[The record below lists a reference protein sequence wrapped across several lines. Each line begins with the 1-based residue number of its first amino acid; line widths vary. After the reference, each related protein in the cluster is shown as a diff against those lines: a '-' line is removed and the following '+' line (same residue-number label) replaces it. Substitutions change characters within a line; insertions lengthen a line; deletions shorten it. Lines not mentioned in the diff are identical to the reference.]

1 MGNRVLAGLMI
12 LALGAPPLLAQ
23 VPPAELQ
30 IAGAVTAAPEAMRS
44 DATVLG
50 YTNYHRLTVLRQGT
64 GEMVCLADDPSAAS
78 WHVACYHKDL
88 EPFMAM
94 GRDLEAQGKTNQE
107 IKAARKDAIKAGTL
121 KMPDGPRALYNLYA
135 PADSIDSKTGIARSP
150 EALQVVYIPYAT
162 EETTGLP
169 TKPEKGKPWIMGA
182 GEPWAHIM
190 IVQAE
195 GE

>member
-1 MGNRVLAGLMI
+1 MRALPLAGCI
-12 LALGAPPLLAQ
+12 ALAAATNLAAQ
-23 VPPAELQ
+23 VPSAEQQ
-30 IAGAVTAAPEAMRS
+30 IAAAVTAAPEEMRK

-50 YTNYHRLTVLRQGT
+50 YSNYHRMTVLRQGS

-78 WHVACYHKDL
+78 WHVACYHRDL

-94 GRDLEAQGKTNQE
+94 GRDLEAQGKTSQE
-107 IKAARKDAIKAGTL
+107 IKAARREAIKAGTL

-135 PADSIDSKTGIARSP
+135 PADSIDPQTGIAKSP
-150 EALQVVYIPYAT
+150 EGLQVVYIPYAT

-169 TKPEKGKPWIMGA
+169 VKPEKGKPWIMGA

-195 GE
+195 EQ

>member
-1 MGNRVLAGLMI
+1 M
-12 LALGAPPLLAQ
+12 PLFWLRAK
-23 VPPAELQ
+23 
-30 IAGAVTAAPEAMRS
+30 GAVSAAPENMRN
-44 DATVLG
+44 DATVIG
-50 YTNYHRLTVLRQGT
+50 YSNYHRMTVLRQGT

-94 GRDLEAQGKTNQE
+94 GRDLEAQGKTSQE
-107 IKAARKDAIKAGTL
+107 IKDARRAAIKAGTL

-135 PADSIDSKTGIARSP
+135 PAESIDVKTGIAKSP
-150 EALQVVYIPYAT
+150 EGLQVVYIPYAT

-169 TKPEKGKPWIMGA
+169 TKPEKGTPWIMGA

-190 IVQAE
+190 IVQASE
-195 GE
+195 Q